1 LPAETELGQGFERA
15 LRDRTDITR
24 RKGGEIMQ
32 RNEKQDLIGALHKKM
47 EKSVIAIAVGYK
59 AINAEATVKLRKTF
73 REAKVD
79 YKVVKNTLA
88 RLAAKGTPLEKFTE
102 GLEGPNAII
111 LGYDD
116 VVAPAK
122 VLRDVLKEQGEK
134 MTVKAG
140 VVQGNLIDAKGLA
153 ALADMPGLP
162 ELRGMLVGMI
172 SAPASRLVRLLS
184 TPGGQVAR
192 VLKAK
197 SEKAA

>member
-1 LPAETELGQGFERA
+1 
-15 LRDRTDITR
+15 
-24 RKGGEIMQ
+24 MQ
-32 RNEKQDLIGALHKKM
+32 RNEKQEMIGALHAKM
-47 EKSVIAIAVGYK
+47 AKAAIAIAVGYK
-59 AINAEATVKLRKTF
+59 NINAEATVKLRKTF
-73 REAKVD
+73 RDNKVE

-116 VVAPAK
+116 VVVPAK
-122 VLRDVLKEQGEK
+122 VLRDVLREQGDK

-140 VVQGNLIDAKGLA
+140 VVQGNLVDARGLA

-172 SAPASRLVRLLS
+172 AAPATRLVRLLS
-184 TPGGQVAR
+184 TPAGQIAR
-192 VLKAK
+192 VLKAR

>member
-1 LPAETELGQGFERA
+1 
-15 LRDRTDITR
+15 
-24 RKGGEIMQ
+24 MQ
-32 RNEKQDLIGALHKKM
+32 RNEKQELIGELKAKM
-47 EKSVIAIAVGYK
+47 EKSVIAVAVGYK
-59 AINAEATVKLRKTF
+59 AIGAEATVKLRKTF

-102 GLEGPNAII
+102 QLDGPKAII
-111 LGYDD
+111 RGNDG
-116 VVAPAK
+116 VVAPEK
-122 VLRDVLKEQGEK
+122 ELRDVLREQGEK

-140 VVQGNLIDAKGLA
+140 VVQGNLVDAKGLA

-172 SAPASRLVRLLS
+172 AAPATKLVRLLN
-184 TPGGQVAR
+184 TPGGQLAR

>member
-1 LPAETELGQGFERA
+1 
-15 LRDRTDITR
+15 
-24 RKGGEIMQ
+24 MQ
-32 RNEKQDLIGALHKKM
+32 RNEKQELIGELKAKM
-47 EKSVIAIAVGYK
+47 EKSVIAVAVGYK
-59 AINAEATVKLRKTF
+59 AIDAEATVKLRKTF

-102 GLEGPNAII
+102 QLDGPNAII

-140 VVQGNLIDAKGLA
+140 VVQGNLVDAKGLA

-172 SAPASRLVRLLS
+172 AAPATKLVRLLN
-184 TPGGQVAR
+184 TPGGQLAR

>member
-1 LPAETELGQGFERA
+1 
-15 LRDRTDITR
+15 
-24 RKGGEIMQ
+24 MQ
-32 RNEKQDLIGALHKKM
+32 RNEKQELIGALHEKM
-47 EKSVIAIAVGYK
+47 SKAAIAIAVGYK

-79 YKVVKNTLA
+79 YKVIKNTLA

-102 GLEGPNAII
+102 GLDGPNAII

-116 VVAPAK
+116 DVAAPAK
-122 VLRDVLKEQGEK
+122 VLRDVLKDQGEK

-140 VVQGNLIDAKGLA
+140 VVQGNLVDAKGIA

-172 SAPASRLVRLLS
+172 AAPASRLVRLLN

-192 VLKAK
+192 VLQAR
-197 SEKAA
+197 SEKAG

>member
-1 LPAETELGQGFERA
+1 
-15 LRDRTDITR
+15 
-24 RKGGEIMQ
+24 MQ
-32 RNEKQDLIGALHKKM
+32 RNEKQDLIGALHQKM
-47 EKSVIAIAVGYK
+47 SKAAIAIAVGYK
-59 AINAEATVKLRKTF
+59 NINAEATVKLRKTF
-73 REAKVD
+73 RDNKVD

-88 RLAAKGTPLEKFTE
+88 RLAAKGTALEKFTE
-102 GLEGPNAII
+102 SLTGPNAII

-122 VLRDVLKEQGEK
+122 VLRDVLRESGDK

-140 VVQGNLIDAKGLA
+140 VVQGNLVDAKGLL

-172 SAPASRLVRLLS
+172 SAPASKLVRLLS
-184 TPGGQVAR
+184 TPGAQVAR

>member
-1 LPAETELGQGFERA
+1 
-15 LRDRTDITR
+15 
-24 RKGGEIMQ
+24 MQ
-32 RNEKQDLIGALHKKM
+32 RNEKQELIGALHDKM
-47 EKSVIAIAVGYK
+47 AKAAIAIAVGYK
-59 AINAEATVKLRKTF
+59 NINAEATVKLRKTF
-73 REAKVD
+73 RDSKVD

-88 RLAAKGTPLEKFTE
+88 RLAAKGTPLEQFTE
-102 GLEGPNAII
+102 GLSGPNAII

-140 VVQGNLIDAKGLA
+140 VVQGNLVDARGLA
-153 ALADMPGLP
+153 ALADMPGLQ
-162 ELRGMLVGMI
+162 ELRGMLAGMI
-172 SAPASRLVRLLS
+172 SAPATKLVRLLS

>member
-1 LPAETELGQGFERA
+1 
-15 LRDRTDITR
+15 
-24 RKGGEIMQ
+24 MQ
-32 RNEKQDLIGALHKKM
+32 RNEKKDLIGALHEKM
-47 EKSVIAIAVGYK
+47 SKAAIAIAVGYK
-59 AINAEATVKLRKTF
+59 NINAEATVKLRKTF
-73 REAKVD
+73 RDNKVD

-88 RLAAKGTPLEKFTE
+88 RLAAKGTALEKFSE
-102 GLEGPNAII
+102 GLTGPNAII

-140 VVQGNLIDAKGLA
+140 VVQGNLVDARGLL

-172 SAPASRLVRLLS
+172 SAPASKLVRLLS
-184 TPGGQVAR
+184 APGSQVAR

>member
-1 LPAETELGQGFERA
+1 
-15 LRDRTDITR
+15 
-24 RKGGEIMQ
+24 MQ
-32 RNEKQDLIGALHKKM
+32 RNEKQELIGALHEKM
-47 EKSVIAIAVGYK
+47 SKAAIAIAVGYK
-59 AINAEATVKLRKTF
+59 AIDAEATVKLRRTF

-102 GLEGPNAII
+102 GLDGPNAII

-122 VLRDVLKEQGEK
+122 VLRDVLKDQGDK

-140 VVQGNLIDAKGLA
+140 VVQGNLVDAKGLQ

-162 ELRGMLVGMI
+162 ELRGMIVGMI
-172 SAPASRLVRLLS
+172 AAPASRLVRLLN
-184 TPGGQVAR
+184 TPGGQLAR
-192 VLKAK
+192 VLQAK

>member
-1 LPAETELGQGFERA
+1 
-15 LRDRTDITR
+15 
-24 RKGGEIMQ
+24 MQ
-32 RNEKQDLIGALHKKM
+32 RNEKQELIGALHEKM
-47 EKSVIAIAVGYK
+47 SKAAIAIAVGYK
-59 AINAEATVKLRKTF
+59 AIDAEATVKLRRTF
-73 REAKVD
+73 RQAKVD

-88 RLAAKGTPLEKFTE
+88 RLAAKGTPLEKFAE
-102 GLEGPNAII
+102 QLVGPSAII

-134 MTVKAG
+134 MSVKAG
-140 VVQGNLIDAKGLA
+140 VIQGNLVDAKGLR

-162 ELRGMLVGMI
+162 ELRGMLLGMI
-172 SAPASRLVRLLS
+172 SAPAARLVRLFN
-184 TPGGQVAR
+184 TPGGQLAR

>member
-1 LPAETELGQGFERA
+1 
-15 LRDRTDITR
+15 
-24 RKGGEIMQ
+24 MQ
-32 RNEKQDLIGALHKKM
+32 RNEKQELIGELKAKM
-47 EKSVIAIAVGYK
+47 EKSVIAVAVGYK
-59 AINAEATVKLRKTF
+59 AIGAEATVKLRKTF

-102 GLEGPNAII
+102 QLDGPNAII

-140 VVQGNLIDAKGLA
+140 VVQGNLVDAKGLA

-172 SAPASRLVRLLS
+172 AAPATKLVRLLN
-184 TPGGQVAR
+184 TPGGQLAR